1 MLIFTV
7 AFIVLILVLVRIFR
21 TGKTN
26 SQPYD
31 SKSKYDYRGF
41 DENHI
46 HKNGTKYDDY
56 GYDYYGFDKNGYD
69 RQGFNING
77 KNNKGKYN
85 RKHDRKNYINRE
97 KYNDDG
103 FYDYRKFPIGIT
115 DHARER
121 IRERMGITESKR
133 VNDLVNEAYC
143 YGKSARQIKKTSAML
158 VREIESRE
166 DNSIVL
172 IYRSHIYIF
181 TQDNTLK
188 TVYRND
194 KISL

>member
-1 MLIFTV
+1 MAI
-7 AFIVLILVLVRIFR
+7 AFIVFVIVLVHIFR
-21 TGKTN
+21 ADKTD
-26 SQPYD
+26 SQAYD
-31 SKSKYDYRGF
+31 TKPRYDYRGF
-41 DENHI
+41 DKNHI

-56 GYDYYGFDKNGYD
+56 GYDFYGFDKNGFD

-85 RKHDRKNYINRE
+85 RKYDRKSYINRE
-97 KYNDDG
+97 RCNDDG
-103 FYDYRKFPIGIT
+103 FYDYRIFPIGIT

-121 IRERMGITESKR
+121 IRERIGITESKR
-133 VNDLVNEAYC
+133 VNDLVDEAYC
-143 YGKSARQIKKTSAML
+143 YGKSARQIKNSSAML

-166 DNSIVL
+166 DDSIVL
-172 IYRSHIYIF
+172 IYRSHIFIF

-194 KISL
+194 KIPL